1 MISVQGLTK
10 EYGLVKAV
18 DNISFDMRKGEIL
31 GFLGPNGAGKTTTM
45 KILTGYVT
53 PTFGSVKIKDM
64 QVSAHPMEVK
74 RLIGYMPQSFP
85 LYDDMMVI
93 DYLQFIAQMR
103 EIPASKLRGA
113 LSQAVEVCGL
123 EDVLGRSI
131 FELSHGY
138 QQRVG
143 LAQALIHDPEILI
156 LDEPT
161 SGLDPNQIRG
171 IRNLI
176 KRIGEEKTVILSTHI
191 LPEVTATCNRV
202 VIINEGKLVADGTPD
217 ELTAR
222 EQGAAR
228 ITLTL
233 DKPYEDA
240 AKILGSVDFVKNVKE
255 LGGAPEARYLVEA
268 QKGQDIRARV
278 FQCAVANQ
286 WVVLEMSVEQVSLED
301 IFQKLTQS
309 DVDRSAA

>member
-1 MISVQGLTK
+1 M
-10 EYGLVKAV
+10 
-18 DNISFDMRKGEIL
+18 EI
-31 GFLGPNGAGKTTTM
+31 
-45 KILTGYVT
+45 
-53 PTFGSVKIKDM
+53 
-64 QVSAHPMEVK
+64 K

-85 LYDDMMVI
+85 LYEDMMVI
-93 DYLQFIAQMR
+93 DYLRFIAEMR
-103 EIPASKLRGA
+103 EIPPSKLRGA
-113 LSQAVEVCGL
+113 LSRSVEVCGL

-176 KRIGEEKTVILSTHI
+176 KSIGEEKTVILSTHI

-202 VIINEGKLVADGTPD
+202 VIINDGKLVADGTPD

-233 DKPYEDA
+233 DKAYEDA
-240 AKILGSVDFVKNVKE
+240 AKILQSVDFVKNVQE
-255 LGGAPEARYLVEA
+255 LGGPGSESR
-268 QKGQDIRARV
+268 
-278 FQCAVANQ
+278 
-286 WVVLEMSVEQVSLED
+286 
-301 IFQKLTQS
+301 
-309 DVDRSAA
+309 